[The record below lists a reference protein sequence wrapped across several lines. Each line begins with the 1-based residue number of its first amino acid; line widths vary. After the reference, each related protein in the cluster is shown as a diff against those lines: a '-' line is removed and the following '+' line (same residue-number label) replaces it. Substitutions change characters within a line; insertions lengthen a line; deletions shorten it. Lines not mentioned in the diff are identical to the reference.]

1 MLLIIYDRQY
11 YDRQYS
17 NGYRVCVCTHRDGR
31 YGDHGAHACEHLLK
45 SHVHH
50 GEYHVYDASVFLRI
64 VSLHQVLY
72 ANPYDYH
79 DHDHLLYE

>member
-11 YDRQYS
+11 DDHQYL
-17 NGYRVCVCTHRDGR
+17 NGHRVCVWTHRDGR
-31 YGDHGAHACEHLLK
+31 YGDHGDHACDDLLK

-50 GEYHVYDASVFLRI
+50 GEYHVSDAFVFLHI
-64 VSLHQVLY
+64 VSLHQVLH

-79 DHDHLLYE
+79 DYDHLLYE